1 MSDSK
6 KNIPQKKRPQTGV
19 PNQLNRLKTGMKQIL
34 NKTLPRKSKLP
45 GIKQVQPPQRLS
57 NTMGGMNKGSSNT
70 KPALDEIEK
79 EMESSPV
86 EIKEMLEQASVE
98 QRALTMIED
107 TLYLFNNKGEG
118 KDAGIEKYEL
128 INKEEFEQMK
138 QDIEFYRQKA
148 VDLKTDYDKKYF
160 PKYESLT
167 ANYFSDISMGKP
179 ILNQCQNE
187 EFSLGYLKT
196 KSEDIVN
203 ELKKDIKQSK
213 HFNLFREPK
222 RDSLVD
228 ILQGN
233 KEIEKVTNELNNHNY
248 KYYNT
253 EKAKTDSITK
263 LYSLELQLKQIIVNN
278 SKLQN
283 EIQKEVQG
291 KNNIFRALNEFKRKY
306 EKNIHPELKEIF
318 SKIKDEQYDP
328 INGVP
333 KSDKIGFLE
342 DKLESLKKE
351 LESKENRIKMLKKT
365 IEKNNANN

>member
-148 VDLKTDYDKKYF
+148 VDLKTEYNKK
-160 PKYESLT
+160 K
-167 ANYFSDISMGKP
+167 
-179 ILNQCQNE
+179 E
-187 EFSLGYLKT
+187 EY
-196 KSEDIVN
+196 
-203 ELKKDIKQSK
+203 
-213 HFNLFREPK
+213 
-222 RDSLVD
+222 
-228 ILQGN
+228 
-233 KEIEKVTNELNNHNY
+233 EKVTNELNNHNY

-283 EIQKEVQG
+283 EIQKEVEE

-318 SKIKDEQYDP
+318 MKIKDEQYNP

-333 KSDKIGFLE
+333 KQEKIGYLE
-342 DKLESLKKE
+342 DKLESLQKE
-351 LESKENRIKMLKKT
+351 LENKENKIKMYKKK
-365 IEKNNANN
+365 IAENI

>member
-6 KNIPQKKRPQTGV
+6 KLLPTKRPQTASKNLLRQIAGI
-19 PNQLNRLKTGMKQIL
+19 KQGL
-34 NKTLPRKSKLP
+34 SKTLPRKSKLP
-45 GIKQVQPPQRLS
+45 GLNKAQQPHRIS
-57 NTMGGMNKGSSNT
+57 NTQGGQGKSLSTSKQGM
-70 KPALDEIEK
+70 DEIEK
-79 EMESSPV
+79 EIETSPV

-148 VDLKTDYDKKYF
+148 VDLKTEYNKK
-160 PKYESLT
+160 K
-167 ANYFSDISMGKP
+167 
-179 ILNQCQNE
+179 E
-187 EFSLGYLKT
+187 EY
-196 KSEDIVN
+196 
-203 ELKKDIKQSK
+203 
-213 HFNLFREPK
+213 
-222 RDSLVD
+222 
-228 ILQGN
+228 
-233 KEIEKVTNELNNHNY
+233 EKVTNELNNHNY

-318 SKIKDEQYDP
+318 MKIKDEQYNP
-328 INGVP
+328 VNGVP
-333 KSDKIGFLE
+333 KQEKIGFLE
-342 DKLESLKKE
+342 DKLESLKNDLKN
-351 LESKENRIKMLKKT
+351 KENKIQMLKKK
-365 IEKNNANN
+365 ISESI